1 MRSIKGAAVTIED
14 QRAANAVLQLLES
27 MRETGRSCGRVEVL
41 VENNYPTQVRIVSA
55 GESVQVQAS

>member
-1 MRSIKGAAVTIED
+1 MTIED

-55 GESVQVQAS
+55 GESVRVQES